1 MGENYL
7 NQVKLLLFF
16 IVSVEES
23 GYGKFGVGDMY
34 LRGIGGI
41 KDESGRKNSE
51 RDSKRTI

>member
-41 KDESGRKNSE
+41 KNEWEYG
-51 RDSKRTI
+51 